1 MRKRH
6 FWKKNPTN
14 FFKSGFRGVTQRHF
28 WKKIQN
34 ILMDLYSIIMKIFS
48 FRGITQR
55 HLSKKIPRD
64 WIFFPEMTLGYSP
77 ELTHSKKLKINGQ
90 NYVIWIFFPEM
101 TLSNSPIWV
110 WIFFPKMTLGH
121 SPEKSY
127 NFSLNLDIF
136 YW

>member
-1 MRKRH
+1 
-6 FWKKNPTN
+6 
-14 FFKSGFRGVTQRHF
+14 
-28 WKKIQN
+28 
-34 ILMDLYSIIMKIFS
+34 MDLYSIIMKIFS

-55 HLSKKIPRD
+55 HLWKKIPHY

-77 ELTHSKKLKINGQ
+77 ELTHSKNWKLMARIMLPGF
-90 NYVIWIFFPEM
+90 FFPEM

-136 YW
+136 YWWRHMYDVITYIGSVGDGASISHDVTWWLLCVTS